1 MICEEPANEID
12 LKCPEKVTDSDSES
26 QSDVEPLLE
35 NKAFPQQRFS
45 PVSGVGGIAVGVTG
59 VKHVPSACRPK
70 PIRSVNVSKTV
81 VTLWYNQ
88 SSFYYIIFV
97 VFVHVESHK
106 VAWMFLLSYMALVVI
121 NQAQLTVFLI
131 HTILQ

>member
-1 MICEEPANEID
+1 MIPLDYFLSVPFTCKFKLCPQSLNHQVICEEPTNEID

-45 PVSGVGGIAVGVTG
+45 PVSGVGGISTSTGG

-70 PIRSVNVSKTV
+70 PIKARYVCLNSNRSGFNGG
-81 VTLWYNQ
+81 
-88 SSFYYIIFV
+88 
-97 VFVHVESHK
+97 
-106 VAWMFLLSYMALVVI
+106 
-121 NQAQLTVFLI
+121 
-131 HTILQ
+131 